1 MLQPKP
7 RKNTIQSF
15 LSNHAINF
23 IQSFYLSTNWHLNN
37 CYTREV
43 QLEHSFRA
51 TVRLSSNLSMLCCF
65 FLPGIVVATVHKAVL
80 FPTLWTPGWWPS
92 LTHSITFPSTH
103 TKKQDICILRL
114 SVSVLLPF
122 NFSLKPL
129 HLFSTTCL
137 PCLILVFFWTV
148 ELLLLFACLSLNLNM
163 VFKNL
168 TCKLMSVVIQMIFLG
183 SN

>member
-7 RKNTIQSF
+7 RNNTIQSF

-37 CYTREV
+37 CYMREV

-114 SVSVLLPF
+114 SQSCYHLTFRLSPCTCFPLL
-122 NFSLKPL
+122 
-129 HLFSTTCL
+129 
-137 PCLILVFFWTV
+137 
-148 ELLLLFACLSLNLNM
+148 ACL
-163 VFKNL
+163 V
-168 TCKLMSVVIQMIFLG
+168 
-183 SN
+183 